1 MALKLN
7 LKQKNIL
14 VALHVI
20 SVAAWFGAT
29 LCMLLLLFYVKK
41 AQNGEQL
48 YYFLESMHVLDD
60 NLIKYPALTT
70 LLTGILLSLWTQWG
84 LVKYYWI
91 VIKLVLTIVTILIGI
106 FFINDWFSFLLAAA
120 KERGYAAMQSQDFQS
135 TWQAN
140 VWAAVF
146 NTAAYGFMVVIT
158 YFKPF
163 GKIRKTVKTKAD

>member
-1 MALKLN
+1 MAYKLN
-7 LKQKNIL
+7 IKQKNIL

-48 YYFLESMHVLDD
+48 YYFLESMHILDD
-60 NLIKYPALTT
+60 KLIKFPALTT
-70 LLTGILLSLWTQWG
+70 LFTGILLSLWTQWG
-84 LVKYYWI
+84 LVKYYWV
-91 VIKLVLTIVTILIGI
+91 VIKLVLTVVTILLGI
-106 FFINDWFSFLLAAA
+106 FFINDWFSFLLNMA
-120 KERGYAAMQSQDFQS
+120 KAHGFAAMQSQDFQS
-135 TWQAN
+135 TWLAN

-146 NTAAYGFMVVIT
+146 NSAAYAFMVVIT

-163 GKIRKTVKTKAD
+163 GKIRKAAKTKS